1 MNIEL
6 KNKAAYDLALEYV
19 RQNNAMKVSTELTL
33 EDQVENFKKT
43 YMTEYSNA
51 LIIYH
56 KSFIGVFPNFLITA
70 LKVQAD

>member
-43 YMTEYSNA
+43 YDRIFQCLNNLS
-51 LIIYH
+51 
-56 KSFIGVFPNFLITA
+56 
-70 LKVQAD
+70 